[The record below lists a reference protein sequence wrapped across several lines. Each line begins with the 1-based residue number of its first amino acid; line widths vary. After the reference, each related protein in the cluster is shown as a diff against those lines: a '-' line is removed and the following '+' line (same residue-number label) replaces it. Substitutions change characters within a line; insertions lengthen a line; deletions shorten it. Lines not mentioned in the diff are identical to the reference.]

1 MAKIITKQGNAIE
14 IKDSDTNIIDLS
26 LIAAKCWYDEK
37 ELEDNS
43 IAKIYFIDGRL
54 LKGDI
59 EIPLSETE
67 NGSGSAYTKETF
79 REFARTSMGFNS
91 GGSTPPTTQTERIII
106 NQSNGQSLLG
116 GLIDS
121 TKEYFLD
128 GVIDMGSTSITIPEQ
143 GIYISGY
150 NFDISGLTS
159 SEDNYTLFV
168 SPSGGSGNV
177 LFENF
182 SISVSGSGSQVYD
195 IQGSSGFEAI
205 EKNRIN
211 YNGCTSLG
219 EVNTYRQGLE
229 TGTGRFGGTPQ
240 LTLSGQWLG
249 GYFID
254 TSIVRGITDGNY
266 FLFKEGAAFTM
277 SSRFR
282 SNQNIDLNSTVGFL
296 DFQDSNFFNPSTL
309 QLVDCLISRNGVFN
323 AADLTIIPNTNQGNI
338 SSAWRNN
345 VGINNTFVGG
355 KITLT
360 TESTNTITGT
370 VGEFYDIAGTFTES
384 SLEHFD
390 YPANGQLRHL
400 GDSPREYKVF
410 GNAVIESSQNRE
422 LQVKVVVFDSSEGT
436 FVDYKTQ
443 TRVVNSLQG
452 GRDVAYFT
460 IIENI
465 ILDKDDYV
473 KFMVANTTDNNNFTV
488 ELDSE
493 FIVEER

>member
-1 MAKIITKQGNAIE
+1 MALRKADATF
-14 IKDSDTNIIDLS
+14 TNEQDMSSADLS
-26 LIAAKCWYDEK
+26 SVRQQLGILEK
-37 ELEDNS
+37 TIIVNQDN
-43 IAKIYFIDGRL
+43 
-54 LKGDI
+54 
-59 EIPLSETE
+59 
-67 NGSGSAYTKETF
+67 
-79 REFARTSMGFNS
+79 FATTL
-91 GGSTPPTTQTERIII
+91 GST
-106 NQSNGQSLLG
+106 
-116 GLIDS
+116 IDS
-121 TKEYFLD
+121 NVEYFLD
-128 GVIDMGSTSITIPEQ
+128 GIIDVGTTSIEIPAS

-159 SEDNYTLFV
+159 TEDNFDLFTSV
-168 SPSGGSGNV
+168 GGGSGNI

-182 SISVSGSGSQVYD
+182 FCDVSGSNSRVYN
-195 IQGSSGFEAI
+195 IVGASGFEAI
-205 EKNRIN
+205 EVNRIN
-211 YNGCTSLG
+211 YNNCTSLG
-219 EVNTYRQGLE
+219 VIDTYRQGLE

-240 LTLSGQWLG
+240 LELEGTWLG

-254 TSIVRGITDGNY
+254 TSIVRGLTDGNY
-266 FLFKEGAAFTM
+266 FLFSAGSRFFM
-277 SSRFR
+277 NSRFR
-282 SNQNIDLNSTVGFL
+282 SNQNIDLNANVGFL
-296 DFQDSNFFNPSTL
+296 DFFDTNFLNPSTL
-309 QLVDCLISRNGVFN
+309 QLVDCLVSRNGVFD
-323 AADLTIIPNTNQGNI
+323 ASDTTIIPNTNQGNLA
-338 SSAWRNN
+338 SAWRDN

-360 TESTNTITGT
+360 TETTNTIAGT
-370 VGEFYDIAGTFTES
+370 IGTFYDIAGTFTES

-410 GNAVIESSQNRE
+410 GNAVVEATQNRVI
-422 LQVKVVVFDSSEGT
+422 QIKVVVFDSSQGT

-493 FIVEER
+493 FIIEER